1 MSESPSSVVTCPHC
15 SVELNIPAGSDLAQL
30 KCPQCQGFLEGAE
43 VKPPENAG
51 PLPPHLQKDAGPSPM
66 APPPGPTSGFNIEL
80 DEADQRAI
88 RSPKQG
94 FGKLGM
100 IASAI
105 SLGLL
110 TLLAVASLIVR
121 FVFPDW
127 FAPEVAVD
135 SVNVKVI
142 RGEYKSPAS
151 WAPAPGKSLRVGG
164 LKVKVER
171 IEVGPILAKGGTQE
185 IITSD
190 DQNMLQVYISLENES
205 DEPFDYTSWYGNEF
219 VVGEKTVSAKLTNQ
233 AGDLYSML
241 VFDDVA
247 GIYGHVPRAVIH
259 GKETLQDSIVFEI
272 PAGKLEGDGPW
283 KLELPQ
289 AAFGF
294 SGSLGFELQED
305 LVKRESVLQPSPLQG
320 GN

>member
-1 MSESPSSVVTCPHC
+1 MSESPSSVVTCPQC
-15 SVELNIPAGSDLAQL
+15 SVELNIPAGADLAQL
-30 KCPQCQGFLEGAE
+30 KCPQCQGFLGGAE
-43 VKPPENAG
+43 IKPAENAG
-51 PLPPHLQKDAGPSPM
+51 PLPPHLQNAAGNAPM
-66 APPPGPTSGFNIEL
+66 APPPSRMSGFSIEL
-80 DEADQRAI
+80 DESDQRAI
-88 RSPKQG
+88 RTPKKG

-127 FAPEVAVD
+127 FTPEAVVD
-135 SVNVKVI
+135 SVNIKVI
-142 RGEYKSPAS
+142 RGEYKSPTS

-171 IEVGPILAKGGTQE
+171 IVVGSILAKAGTQE

-190 DQNMLQVYISLENES
+190 DPNMMQVYISLENES
-205 DEPFDYTSWYGNEF
+205 EEPFDYTSWYGNEF
-219 VVGEKTVSAKLTNQ
+219 VVGDKTVSAKLTNH
-233 AGDLYSML
+233 AGNLYSML

-259 GKETLQDSIVFEI
+259 GKGTLQDSIVFEI
-272 PAGKLEGDGPW
+272 PGGKFEGEGPW

-305 LVKRESVLQPSPLQG
+305 LVKRESVLGQSPLQR